1 MFAPAPQPT
10 TLTMSITRSVEY
22 CHRLRQLA
30 ADQLRAV
37 TEYTIRGRMGPEQEL
52 ALQSEILRIAANIQR
67 MMPPLVGQE
76 GEDRIASDQAGLSLL
91 QASDDTASL
100 RGTSGERLSVSDDTT
115 CHATSWGVPF
125 VKRFPDVHILTMS
138 YIVYNSMLVCAT
150 RS

>member
-10 TLTMSITRSVEY
+10 TLTMSTTRSVEY

-67 MMPPLVGQE
+67 MMPPPLVDQE
-76 GEDRIASDQAGLSLL
+76 GEDRITSDQAGLSLL

-100 RGTSGERLSVSDDTT
+100 RGTSGERV
-115 CHATSWGVPF
+115 
-125 VKRFPDVHILTMS
+125 
-138 YIVYNSMLVCAT
+138 
-150 RS
+150 

>member
-1 MFAPAPQPT
+1 MRGSVNRSAYILFILLLYLYCGLFTPLPQPT

-52 ALQSEILRIAANIQR
+52 ALQTEILRIAANIQR
-67 MMPPLVGQE
+67 MMPPLVDQGGE
-76 GEDRIASDQAGLSLL
+76 GRVTSDQAGISLL

-100 RGTSGERLSVSDDTT
+100 RGTSGERV
-115 CHATSWGVPF
+115 
-125 VKRFPDVHILTMS
+125 
-138 YIVYNSMLVCAT
+138 
-150 RS
+150 